1 MAYSYLIGALLALLA
16 LFAPAWIELIELPV
30 FIALVGTVGILHGAL
45 DHKVAFRHY
54 KLREDRRGWMVFLAA
69 YLGIMVAY
77 AAVWVLLPA
86 FSLVLFIALS
96 VWHFGQSDME
106 VYQHKS
112 GTSALTITR
121 SLAVL
126 GMILGFHIEE
136 TRTIIDPII
145 TLPIQAQHGLLIA
158 FSSYALHTL
167 SLLIYR
173 PNPLPKALFDIHFL
187 AIISYVLPLLLAFA
201 VYFALWH
208 SVQHLH
214 VLRRYLEYDHWWPL
228 VRTGLPF
235 TILAV
240 LFLAALGL
248 YLPESGNSSQWIFYA
263 FVGISL
269 MTMPHMIL
277 VDRMMG
283 EGKGDD

>member
-1 MAYSYLIGALLALLA
+1 MAYSYLIGGLLALLA
-16 LFAPAWIELIELPV
+16 ILAPSSMEVLELPL

-54 KLREDRRGWMVFLAA
+54 KLLDDQRGWVIFLGA
-69 YLGIMVAY
+69 YLGIMVVYGAL
-77 AAVWVLLPA
+77 WFFLPA
-86 FSLVLFIALS
+86 LSLVLFLALS

-106 VYQHKS
+106 VYDLKRGSHIL
-112 GTSALTITR
+112 AITR

-126 GMILGFHIEE
+126 GMILGFHVEE
-136 TRTIIDPII
+136 T
-145 TLPIQAQHGLLIA
+145 LLILA
-158 FSSYALHTL
+158 PILDLPVHATQGRVIALSSFGLHILTL
-167 SLLIYR
+167 LVFR
-173 PNPLPKALFDIHFL
+173 PHPLAKALFDISFL
-187 AIISYVLPLLLAFA
+187 ALITFLLPLLLAFA

-214 VLRRYLEYDHWWPL
+214 VLRRYLQYDHWWPL
-228 VRTGLPF
+228 VRQGLPF
-235 TILAV
+235 TILAL
-240 LFLAALGL
+240 LFLLVLGL
-248 YLPESGNSSQWIFYA
+248 YLPDVAQPEQWIFYA

-283 EGKGDD
+283 EG